1 MTLNFVAVLL
11 QDLRTGYAYA
21 VCQTAYGAGPLSV
34 CFSPHPHIL
43 CVCVFAP
50 TLLSAAALQE
60 LLLHAAAQL
69 LLCVGARNQSSQ
81 KKTVPGTQGSGL
93 SAVHVLP
100 VPWAVGWPLAGWIQ
114 GPCTAAS
121 TGLALRFAVL
131 YVDVVVGARPSPGV
145 ACGEPLSLAAN
156 WVWLELLGVSGLVWQ
171 VCASVLKVFVVFS
184 FIKPLSNSCTGTHTQ
199 NQI

>member
-1 MTLNFVAVLL
+1 MGLVPYRFVSLL
-11 QDLRTGYAYA
+11 IHT
-21 VCQTAYGAGPLSV
+21 S
-34 CFSPHPHIL
+34 

-50 TLLSAAALQE
+50 SLPSAAALQE
-60 LLLHAAAQL
+60 LLLHAAARL
-69 LLCVGARNQSSQ
+69 LLCVGAWNQSSQ
-81 KKTVPGTQGSGL
+81 KKTVPGTQGPGL

-114 GPCTAAS
+114 GPCTAAA

-156 WVWLELLGVSGLVWQ
+156 WVWLELLGVSDRYGR
-171 VCASVLKVFVVFS
+171 CAHQF
-184 FIKPLSNSCTGTHTQ
+184 
-199 NQI
+199 

>member
-1 MTLNFVAVLL
+1 MCDTEFCGCSSTRLENWIR
-11 QDLRTGYAYA
+11 LR
-21 VCQTAYGAGPLSV
+21 CLSNSLWGW
-34 CFSPHPHIL
+34 SPIGLFPSSSTRL
-43 CVCVFAP
+43 VCVCVFAP
-50 TLLSAAALQE
+50 SLPSAAALQE
-60 LLLHAAAQL
+60 LLLHAAARL
-69 LLCVGARNQSSQ
+69 LLCVGAWNQSSQ
-81 KKTVPGTQGSGL
+81 KKTVPGTQGPGL

-156 WVWLELLGVSGLVWQ
+156 WVWLELLGVSDRYGR
-171 VCASVLKVFVVFS
+171 CAHQF
-184 FIKPLSNSCTGTHTQ
+184 
-199 NQI
+199 